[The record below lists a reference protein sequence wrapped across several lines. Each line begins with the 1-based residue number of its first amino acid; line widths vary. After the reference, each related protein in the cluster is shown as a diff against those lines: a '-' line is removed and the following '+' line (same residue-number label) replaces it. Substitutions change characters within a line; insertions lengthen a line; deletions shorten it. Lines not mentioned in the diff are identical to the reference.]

1 MVDVEL
7 DLEEYTRRK
16 QILKKSFG
24 QRRMDICRDESR
36 GHTYK
41 SVVLKKRRKKM
52 LAWDYINVK

>member
-1 MVDVEL
+1 MDVEL
-7 DLEEYTRRK
+7 DLAEYRCERTEN
-16 QILKKSFG
+16 KSLG

-36 GHTYK
+36 GHTYR